1 MREIFALAEKNKINC
16 IFFEYFINQFEN
28 ERKPGWDELT
38 YATFL
43 SKIESDIE
51 VKYLQFEREN
61 EKKERF
67 FDVSLKSIRFICV
80 EKFYSNAD
88 CFV

>member
-1 MREIFALAEKNKINC
+1 MREIFALAETNQINC
-16 IFFEYFINQFEN
+16 IFFEYFINQFDN

-43 SKIESDIE
+43 SKLESDIE

-67 FDVSLKSIRFICV
+67 FDVTLKSIHFICK
-80 EKFYSNAD
+80 EKIYSIAD
-88 CFV
+88 CSV